1 MKRYPANMADFMD
14 MFPTEDACLEYLSI
28 VRWPDGYKC
37 LRLLEEGSWPFHLPR
52 MRVRGFSAGRHV
64 VSGHPQTAPLMVSG
78 DVVCGEPEK
87 RRQRAG
93 AAKGAGPGQLSHRM
107 GMVAQ
112 AAPRY
117 GSSRPQQAIRHSRS
131 GRDFPWRQA
140 PGSRAW
146 SRRQVLDFHCGGRS
160 ERQREC
166 NWPHSPFRAGNAA
179 GETLAKAVQAAVEPG
194 SLVRSDGLAGYSF
207 LPDYGYIHVPSFH
220 KEATPGDA
228 TPLAH
233 RVASLLKRWWL
244 GTHQGAIRP
253 DHLACSTGEPH
264 ARAASCFTGLSK
276 ARCKPIRSQP
286 RR

>member
-1 MKRYPANMADFMD
+1 
-14 MFPTEDACLEYLSI
+14 MFA
-28 VRWPDGYKC
+28 
-37 LRLLEEGSWPFHLPR
+37 LREGGLLEEGSWPFHLPR

-78 DVVCGEPEK
+78 DSENAIG
-87 RRQRAG
+87 RIR
-93 AAKGAGPGQLSHRM
+93 LS
-107 GMVAQ
+107 
-112 AAPRY
+112 
-117 GSSRPQQAIRHSRS
+117 
-131 GRDFPWRQA
+131 
-140 PGSRAW
+140 
-146 SRRQVLDFHCGGRS
+146 VL
-160 ERQREC
+160 E
-166 NWPHSPFRAGNAA
+166 NAA

-286 RR
+286 RRSHNI